1 MERLIVTAQSHS
13 ELLKASDYLMKHNYN
28 VQILDDESDDFENSF
43 NSALSREEFVKEVM
57 VDLSQHFNKD
67 GNNIHL
73 KK

>member
-13 ELLKASDYLMKHNYN
+13 ELLKAFDYLKKHNYN

-57 VDLSQHFNKD
+57 VDLSQHFDND
-67 GNNIHL
+67 GNKIHL

>member
-57 VDLSQHFNKD
+57 VDLSQHFDKD
-67 GNNIHL
+67 GNKIHL
-73 KK
+73 KE